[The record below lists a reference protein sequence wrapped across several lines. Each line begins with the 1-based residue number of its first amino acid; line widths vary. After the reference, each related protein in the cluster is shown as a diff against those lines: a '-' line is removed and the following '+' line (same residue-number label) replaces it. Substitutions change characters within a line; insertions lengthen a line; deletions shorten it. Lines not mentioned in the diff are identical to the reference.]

1 MVRLTAGLNDTL
13 WLKGFIMRPLVLLDF
28 DGVLNALSG
37 AEPPAPSCWSDWST
51 SREDGFR
58 LWFSRTAAA
67 SVAELGE
74 VHWLTTWNEGNK
86 ANTLLCPLLGIGPF
100 PVAAAPL
107 VYPERDDLWKPRAV
121 SAALRTGRPVIWFD
135 DYSEL
140 LADEWRWTGEDF
152 NVASNLFRCAP
163 DSSVGLT
170 LADVQRAAAWAS
182 QIARGV

>member
-1 MVRLTAGLNDTL
+1 MTTALNEAL
-13 WLKGFIMRPLVLLDF
+13 WLKGFVMRPLVLLDF

-37 AEPPAPSCWSDWST
+37 TEPPAPSCWSDWST

-67 SVAELGE
+67 AVAELGE
-74 VHWLTTWNEGNK
+74 VHWLTTWNEDNK
-86 ANTLLCPLLGIGPF
+86 ANTLLSPLLGIGPF

-135 DYSEL
+135 DDSEL

-152 NVASNLFRCAP
+152 NIASNLFRCAP